1 MQVNRYAPQPRSG
14 PKQGYFWRSL
24 IGATWVAI
32 TVVCQAQSVSVMT
45 FEKGDATFVDGTF
58 YSLLEVIPP
67 PPGPGPGPSVFGVA
81 NGHDVIGPNFQASW
95 TFDNPPISSPDVIGA
110 ARITIGIYDHD
121 SASPGNQTA
130 LFSVDGSDLTS
141 LMGNEMEGGGG
152 DFEAGS
158 NKPEYN
164 EYTVTLPASLHAGIM
179 TGSTM
184 VALDLQGSVM
194 NPGIPS
200 LSIPSQEDPNNGAH
214 LLFSSLEITIV
225 PEPGSY
231 ALASGLTLLGAAIY
245 RRRMKGGHH
254 AV

>member
-1 MQVNRYAPQPRSG
+1 M
-14 PKQGYFWRSL
+14 K
-24 IGATWVAI
+24 
-32 TVVCQAQSVSVMT
+32 
-45 FEKGDATFVDGTF
+45 
-58 YSLLEVIPP
+58 
-67 PPGPGPGPSVFGVA
+67 GPGDTNEPDAAVWAKDAGSQSATYAKGTNDGMMRADAMTLGDTGSGLPV
-81 NGHDVIGPNFQASW
+81 PNRS
-95 TFDNPPISSPDVIGA
+95 PYLGISYCIALV
-110 ARITIGIYDHD
+110 GIYDHD

-130 LFSVDGSDLTS
+130 LFNVNGSDLTS

-152 DFEAGS
+152 GFEVDS

-179 TGSTM
+179 GGSTM
-184 VALDLQGSVM
+184 VALDLQGSVL

-231 ALASGLTLLGAAIY
+231 ALASSLTLLGAAIY
-245 RRRMKGGHH
+245 RRRMKGDRH